1 MKVEVKE
8 GLIPKLVMK
17 LGYKPKDFLKR
28 YKINIYKKE
37 YTLKELKK
45 LAKILKITIS
55 VFFLKELPDFSYIPE
70 NLTNPKHILAI
81 RRLNYIINFLIEYTD
96 IKSIMPIEVDKKM
109 SYKDLRLKIE
119 TENKIIIIENDLED
133 INGITYYNE
142 PIMGIILNKYNSSKT
157 KKLTLLKGIEFL
169 KNKKTSI
176 IEVKQE
182 RIKKNKK
189 DISNLILVTSLELL
203 YKNEITLVDVLEL
216 LDIDLKTFYKII

>member
-119 TENKIIIIENDLED
+119 IENKIIIIENDLED

>member
-119 TENKIIIIENDLED
+119 IENKIIIIENDLED

-182 RIKKNKK
+182 RIKKYKK
-189 DISNLILVTSLELL
+189 DISNLILETSLELL

>member
-1 MKVEVKE
+1 MGE
-8 GLIPKLVMK
+8 
-17 LGYKPKDFLKR
+17 
-28 YKINIYKKE
+28 KI
-37 YTLKELKK
+37 
-45 LAKILKITIS
+45 
-55 VFFLKELPDFSYIPE
+55 
-70 NLTNPKHILAI
+70 
-81 RRLNYIINFLIEYTD
+81 
-96 IKSIMPIEVDKKM
+96 

-182 RIKKNKK
+182 RIKKYKK
-189 DISNLILVTSLELL
+189 DISNLILETSLELL

>member
-81 RRLNYIINFLIEYTD
+81 RRLNYIINFFIEYTE
-96 IKSIMPIEVDKKM
+96 IKSIMPIEVDKKI

-119 TENKIIIIENDLED
+119 IENKIIIIENDLED